1 MIKSNLKNILDSRG
15 DNISIRELAREL
27 DCQFETIRR
36 FYNDTMERYP
46 RDIIDKLCTYLGVT
60 PGDIIV
66 YVPDEEAASE

>member
-15 DNISIRELAREL
+15 NNISIRELAREL

-46 RDIIDKLCTYLGVT
+46 RDVIDKICKYLGVT
-60 PGDIIV
+60 PGELIV
-66 YVPDEEAASE
+66 YVEEE